1 MFSTLQTGFFRLLLQ
16 VIACTE
22 PVWEGEFR
30 EEDVAALYLAADAA
44 LVSTVFDGLNLF
56 PYEFTA
62 SQRPDDPASLII
74 SEFMGCSRSLS
85 GAIRVNPWYALFCS

>member
-1 MFSTLQTGFFRLLLQ
+1 M
-16 VIACTE
+16 
-22 PVWEGEFR
+22 
-30 EEDVAALYLAADAA
+30 AALYLAADAA

-62 SQRPDDPASLII
+62 SQRPDDPAALVI

-85 GAIRVNPWYALFCS
+85 GAIRVNPWSASFGLDFAYSWLFVPCSMFGFPVPCAGRLKTSATRC